1 MKIAYLDSSCP
12 VAIALD
18 EPGSR
23 DLLVQISR
31 FDQLFSSNLLE
42 AELKSAMA
50 REGTQGRVRD
60 FLTWMR
66 WVFPYRRLTP
76 EIVQILQ
83 VGTLRGADLWH
94 LACALFMRPKFDE
107 VEIHFLT
114 LDNKQAELA
123 RSFGFR
129 VL

>member
-1 MKIAYLDSSCP
+1 MKIAYLDSSYP

-31 FDQLFSSNLLE
+31 FDRLFSSNLLE
-42 AELKSAMA
+42 AELKSALA
-50 REGTQGRVRD
+50 REGTQGRAKD

-83 VGTLRGADLWH
+83 VGTLKGAGLPFRRTPLH
-94 LACALFMRPKFDE
+94 PQQLLRRLSQEQIRLQRLA
-107 VEIHFLT
+107 
-114 LDNKQAELA
+114 
-123 RSFGFR
+123 
-129 VL
+129 